1 MEPFNISAEMTSL
14 LDSLGAEL
22 PAFIRLQQETL
33 ENGPANDERIELYIY
48 VCFLAFKNVN
58 SIEHLEQAIRQA
70 GRWTAGLGTDH
81 SDLPR
86 RVQILNFLSDWMIQ
100 LELISEL
107 DTKELGQATSP
118 RRAHQKQNLAIK
130 LFKKYE
136 ETGVLRTLNEAIDV
150 MLQNLGLVGEH
161 ITPGMLS
168 NFGVM
173 LGTRFNRT
181 GSMDDLNR
189 AVEAVDI
196 AVTAT
201 HQDHPDQANRLSNL
215 GNQLKTRFHRT
226 GSIDDTDRALSLHQE
241 AWRCQTASP
250 SARIESARLAALILA
265 SQ

>member
-14 LDSLGAEL
+14 LDSLGEEL

-33 ENGPANDERIELYIY
+33 KNGPANDEQIELYIY
-48 VCFLAFKNVN
+48 
-58 SIEHLEQAIRQA
+58 AISSQ
-70 GRWTAGLGTDH
+70 
-81 SDLPR
+81 
-86 RVQILNFLSDWMIQ
+86 
-100 LELISEL
+100 
-107 DTKELGQATSP
+107 
-118 RRAHQKQNLAIK
+118 RAHQKQNLAIK

-136 ETGVLRTLNEAIDV
+136 ETGVLGTLNEAIDV

-201 HQDHPDQANRLSNL
+201 HPDHPDQANRLSNL

-241 AWRCQTASP
+241 AWRCQTAST
-250 SARIESARLAALILA
+250 SSRIESARLAALILA

>member
-48 VCFLAFKNVN
+48 
-58 SIEHLEQAIRQA
+58 
-70 GRWTAGLGTDH
+70 
-81 SDLPR
+81 
-86 RVQILNFLSDWMIQ
+86 
-100 LELISEL
+100 
-107 DTKELGQATSP
+107 ATSP